1 MFLMMQSRK
10 IDLCEKFWNDWLKS
24 DSEKRI
30 KMVQKTLIA
39 RELSD
44 YLLLR
49 LADSKDSSKI
59 KKSFVKWTVARQVNE
74 YFEDMESALLSNKR
88 HI

>member
-1 MFLMMQSRK
+1 MSMSEK

-49 LADSKDSSKI
+49 LADAKDKSKI
-59 KKSFVKWTVARQVNE
+59 KKSFVRWTVARQVND
-74 YFEDMESALLSNKR
+74 YFEDLESVLLSKKQ
-88 HI
+88 

>member
-1 MFLMMQSRK
+1 MFLMMQSEK
-10 IDLCEKFWNDWLKS
+10 IDLCEKFWNDWLKA

-30 KMVQKTLIA
+30 NMVQKTLIA

-49 LADSKDSSKI
+49 LANAKDRSKI
-59 KKSFVKWTVARQVNE
+59 KKSFIKWTVARQVND
-74 YFEDMESALLSNKR
+74 YFEDFESVLLSKKR
-88 HI
+88 